1 MSVHIATEAHVPS
14 DHSPIRKR
22 IRILLQRLGE
32 KIIPVKKKWG
42 GNKKIRD
49 ASSHLC
55 AGIYYSNDVECVY
68 GFHLG
73 GRKCQ
78 KGARRAQR
86 KKSTITFFFFFL
98 QGLQRQQKA
107 SRSYRVSETNGN

>member
-22 IRILLQRLGE
+22 IRILLQRLGGE
-32 KIIPVKKKWG
+32 NYSGEKKKWG

-78 KGARRAQR
+78 KGARRAQ
-86 KKSTITFFFFFL
+86 KKEIDYHIFSSRASKATK
-98 QGLQRQQKA
+98 GLA
-107 SRSYRVSETNGN
+107 LLSCLGD